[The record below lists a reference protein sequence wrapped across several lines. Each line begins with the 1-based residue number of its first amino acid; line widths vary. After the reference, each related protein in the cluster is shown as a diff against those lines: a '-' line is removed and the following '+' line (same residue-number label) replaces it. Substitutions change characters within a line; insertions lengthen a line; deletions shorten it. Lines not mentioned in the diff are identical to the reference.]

1 MIGEG
6 THRASRDRQEK
17 KGLEGEFQKSEEGWG
32 TPEGREEQGHSGEG
46 EAEHYF
52 RVMRRQQ

>member
-52 RVMRRQQ
+52 RVMRRQ

>member
-1 MIGEG
+1 VKALTGRHAI
-6 THRASRDRQEK
+6 DRKRK